1 MDLFTD
7 TLNNIDN
14 DIEIEENNRNNNND
28 SFIDLQEI
36 PLNDTSNNHENERQE
51 FCEKIMIFTCCSF
64 ISISLGIMSYV
75 IHELTTKH

>member
-14 DIEIEENNRNNNND
+14 DIEIEDNRNNNND

-36 PLNDTSNNHENERQE
+36 PLDNTDNNTDDERQD